1 MSRRATD
8 SKQPSSRRS
17 RSPSSSLPSCP
28 TFERRKGGP
37 VPPEVRE
44 HALLLLASG
53 IRPGV
58 VATQIGVATESLR
71 LWRLRAVKTGTMPK
85 PPCAAATASDAAPV
99 PAAPA
104 PSPPSS
110 PAPPPSPSPSPSP
123 EKPSVPQRAPHDPAT
138 GLSADEVAAIL
149 SLKRRHPS
157 MGPAQIRA
165 QLKRFKGWRLSI
177 RAIARALK
185 RAGYELVHVAS
196 RPQGEEVE
204 KIQRFE
210 APHRNAL
217 WQMDFAEVRVGP
229 ERVALLVVLD
239 DFSRFV
245 VAHDLIQSDEV
256 SSERVVL
263 VLKEAI
269 RRHGK
274 PEAIYTD
281 RGGPFLAWNKPSS
294 LGAFLESELIDHA
307 VTPAYRPMGR
317 GKVEALIGTIR
328 RELWDV
334 VHFESVER
342 ANEEVALFFR
352 RYNHE
357 RAHIGI
363 DGLTPADRFFGRW
376 EQIRERVD
384 AATRKR
390 QGSLLSAS
398 PLPSGNGHGR
408 PDDPFS
414 AEESLPA
421 APLELLRLVVVGGRL
436 ELRFLG
442 HRVDLGEVKP

>member
-1 MSRRATD
+1 
-8 SKQPSSRRS
+8 
-17 RSPSSSLPSCP
+17 
-28 TFERRKGGP
+28 
-37 VPPEVRE
+37 
-44 HALLLLASG
+44 
-53 IRPGV
+53 
-58 VATQIGVATESLR
+58 
-71 LWRLRAVKTGTMPK
+71 
-85 PPCAAATASDAAPV
+85 
-99 PAAPA
+99 
-104 PSPPSS
+104 
-110 PAPPPSPSPSPSP
+110 
-123 EKPSVPQRAPHDPAT
+123 
-138 GLSADEVAAIL
+138 
-149 SLKRRHPS
+149 

-334 VHFESVER
+334 VHFASVER

-376 EQIRERVD
+376 EAVRDEMEALSRGGQRRQHNSFGR
-384 AATRKR
+384 AASLNSI
-390 QGSLLSAS
+390 GSPS
-398 PLPSGNGHGR
+398 SGNGHSGGGR
-408 PDDPFS
+408 SDDPLI
-414 AEESLPA
+414 AEDALPSS
-421 APLELLRLVVVGGRL
+421 PLELLRLVVWGGRL

-442 HRVDLGEVKP
+442 HRVDLGPVNP